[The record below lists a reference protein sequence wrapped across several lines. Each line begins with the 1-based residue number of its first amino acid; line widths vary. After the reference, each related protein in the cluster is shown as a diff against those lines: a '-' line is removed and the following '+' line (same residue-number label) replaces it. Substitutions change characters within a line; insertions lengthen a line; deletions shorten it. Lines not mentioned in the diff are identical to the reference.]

1 VDADTLAL
9 ENLDRWW
16 FFYRKGLITRREL
29 FQAVLVAGGAAG
41 AAGLLSGT
49 SPQPWIAAPASA
61 ATMKDTVTLHLN
73 SDVPNLDPHMHI
85 LREEIIIMY
94 HMFNNLGT
102 RDLKTMKIGPDLA
115 TSWKIVSPTVWEMD
129 LRQGVRF
136 HNGDPFTADTV
147 KFNYDRVL
155 NPAQKSPQ
163 RGNHEAIDHVEIL
176 NPYKVRIVTKRPYPI
191 FVERLQ
197 NFQMHSEKYVKDK
210 GDAYVAEHPVGTGPY
225 KFVDWKRG
233 SEVNV
238 VRNDDYFG
246 PKAAIPHAKFRI
258 ITDVN
263 TAVAELLAGNVD
275 IVRYVPTDQIATIN
289 RSGHATAKIQK
300 ILRVEYVALDAAG
313 RSGTNPFQDKR
324 VRQAANYAIDA
335 DLYLKRL
342 QPGGDKTPAALNP
355 MHFGFDPSIPPYS
368 HNPDMARKLLAE
380 AGYKNG
386 FDARWLTSNLGMPS
400 YQNVYDAMT
409 QDLSGVGIR
418 ARTAGSGSHNG
429 EPAEIESPATA
440 TTIRDTSKLVTDCY
454 LRGSSSTT
462 SSQSSASAMRSSV
475 SIRGGRPPRS
485 SRAIADCVVPQ
496 SSASS
501 RCESPFAPRS
511 AATRSAIRAKNQPRS
526 PATIRS
532 CSRSTGPFASVR
544 VRAAMSEQ

>member
-1 VDADTLAL
+1 MPHWGVADVDADTLAL

-41 AAGLLSGT
+41 AAGLMSGT
-49 SPQPWIAAPASA
+49 SSQIWRVAPVSA
-61 ATMKDTVTLHLN
+61 AAAKDTVTLHLN

-136 HNGDPFTADTV
+136 HNGDPFTAETV

-163 RGNHEAIDHVEIL
+163 RGNHEAIDRVEVL
-176 NPYKVRIVTKRPYPI
+176 SPSKVRIVTKRPYPI

-238 VRNDDYFG
+238 VRNDDYWG
-246 PKAAIPHAKFRI
+246 PKASIPRAKFRI
-258 ITDVN
+258 ITDVQ
-263 TAVAELLAGNVD
+263 TAIAELLAGNVD

-289 RSGHATAKIQK
+289 RSGRATAKIQK

-313 RSGTNPFQDKR
+313 RSGR
-324 VRQAANYAIDA
+324 
-335 DLYLKRL
+335 
-342 QPGGDKTPAALNP
+342 
-355 MHFGFDPSIPPYS
+355 
-368 HNPDMARKLLAE
+368 
-380 AGYKNG
+380 
-386 FDARWLTSNLGMPS
+386 
-400 YQNVYDAMT
+400 
-409 QDLSGVGIR
+409 
-418 ARTAGSGSHNG
+418 
-429 EPAEIESPATA
+429 
-440 TTIRDTSKLVTDCY
+440 
-454 LRGSSSTT
+454 
-462 SSQSSASAMRSSV
+462 
-475 SIRGGRPPRS
+475 
-485 SRAIADCVVPQ
+485 
-496 SSASS
+496 
-501 RCESPFAPRS
+501 
-511 AATRSAIRAKNQPRS
+511 
-526 PATIRS
+526 
-532 CSRSTGPFASVR
+532 
-544 VRAAMSEQ
+544 